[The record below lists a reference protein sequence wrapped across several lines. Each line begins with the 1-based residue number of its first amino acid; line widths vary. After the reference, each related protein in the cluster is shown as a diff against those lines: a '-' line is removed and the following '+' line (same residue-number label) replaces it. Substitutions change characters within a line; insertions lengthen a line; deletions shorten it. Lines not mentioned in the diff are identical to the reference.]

1 MSLESIG
8 VKDLFRILCKERL
21 TCLATLLRAAKTTGK
36 KLGLYKVDDVRKFC
50 VISSGELEKLRRR
63 GGDARRI
70 RAFHRKADAEI
81 TLLMS
86 VVQKW
91 KVKGEK
97 WIVPGRFSLFTGG
110 GVKSELV

>member
-1 MSLESIG
+1 MMYMRPCEDGAFRVDLAVRRSSTARASRAVPLESIG
-8 VKDLFRILCKERL
+8 VKHLFRILCKERL
-21 TCLATLLRAAKTTGK
+21 TCLATLFRATKTTGK
-36 KLGLYKVDDVRKFC
+36 KLSLYKVHDIRKFC

-86 VVQKW
+86 
-91 KVKGEK
+91 
-97 WIVPGRFSLFTGG
+97 
-110 GVKSELV
+110 